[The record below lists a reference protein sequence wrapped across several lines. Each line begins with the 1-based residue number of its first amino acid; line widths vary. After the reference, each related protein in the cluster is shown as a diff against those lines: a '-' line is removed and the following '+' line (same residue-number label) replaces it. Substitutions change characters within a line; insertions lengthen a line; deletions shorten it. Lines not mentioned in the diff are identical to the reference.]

1 MFFSFFWF
9 SVSGVTSGMFVPM
22 SGKSLGFM
30 SLGTFGFSG
39 LPVDGVTDDL
49 RVISLCFSLSPESSR
64 AAYDSRP
71 VFFLNFFVCCV

>member
-1 MFFSFFWF
+1 MA
-9 SVSGVTSGMFVPM
+9 GVTSGMFVPM

-49 RVISLCFSLSPESSR
+49 RAISFCFSLSPESSR
-64 AAYDSRP
+64 ASSDSRSG
-71 VFFLNFFVCCV
+71 FFFS